1 MVVAISAALRVL
13 GYQELAE
20 EDVPPEEYWHS
31 EDRLSEWFAS
41 VKQRRKGRASGMES
55 IDTGE
60 DLDEDSYS
68 DPDVESL
75 RGR

>member
-13 GYQELAE
+13 GYQELPE

-41 VKQRRKGRASGMES
+41 MKQRRKSRASGMES

-60 DLDEDSYS
+60 DLDEYSYS